1 VQDVLKPLVEEH
13 LPLQAPGIT
22 TEGIYQSVV
31 ASSAQ
36 TTEWT
41 NPDTLRVHIRTILKH
56 MHNSGEALR
65 EPAKGDNGGQTFV
78 YMRSPN
84 LQTTTSPSG
93 ITPSARSSPTTAAH
107 AGQDTAQHASG
118 SPADIRNLL
127 WRPEEETS
135 SVTRHVAGARE
146 FSDNDENVQ
155 AVGQSNTLNPP
166 LAQPEPTIRT
176 IDTPDPELPGD
187 QDESGI
193 GGEDPNEADMKLLK
207 TARRLRAEL
216 ETFTDELST
225 SESQLQQAQ
234 SKCLTLERQA
244 GEQRSK
250 EAEIL
255 ADVQRLREEIMKA
268 ERKAADCQ
276 KGADELEKAADHER
290 NSCKERETS
299 IAATKERATEVD
311 KRLQTI
317 RDELKI

>member
-1 VQDVLKPLVEEH
+1 
-13 LPLQAPGIT
+13 
-22 TEGIYQSVV
+22 
-31 ASSAQ
+31 
-36 TTEWT
+36 
-41 NPDTLRVHIRTILKH
+41 
-56 MHNSGEALR
+56 M
-65 EPAKGDNGGQTFV
+65 
-78 YMRSPN
+78 
-84 LQTTTSPSG
+84 
-93 ITPSARSSPTTAAH
+93 
-107 AGQDTAQHASG
+107 
-118 SPADIRNLL
+118 
-127 WRPEEETS
+127 
-135 SVTRHVAGARE
+135 TRHVAGARE